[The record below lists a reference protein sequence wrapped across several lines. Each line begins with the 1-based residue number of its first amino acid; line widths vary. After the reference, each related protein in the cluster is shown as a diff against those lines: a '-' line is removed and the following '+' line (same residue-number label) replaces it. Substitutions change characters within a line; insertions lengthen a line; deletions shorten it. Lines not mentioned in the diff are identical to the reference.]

1 VRSHHQHSEVA
12 MDLTMLSTI
21 FLVFVMLILSCI
33 ILCIWPLISNMFSEQ
48 RTRNA
53 LKGLL
58 ADLEGRLISD
68 ITLPLNSS
76 QTTQI
81 DHIFISTKGIF
92 IIEESIMPVTFMVPS
107 TINHGRWCTATV
119 KLNTGC

>member
-1 VRSHHQHSEVA
+1 VRFTHQHSEVT

-53 LKGLL
+53 LKGY
-58 ADLEGRLISD
+58 
-68 ITLPLNSS
+68 
-76 QTTQI
+76 
-81 DHIFISTKGIF
+81 
-92 IIEESIMPVTFMVPS
+92 
-107 TINHGRWCTATV
+107 
-119 KLNTGC
+119 

>member
-1 VRSHHQHSEVA
+1 

-53 LKGLL
+53 LKEVL
-58 ADLEGRLISD
+58 ADLEGTLISD
-68 ITLPLNSS
+68 ITLPLNAS

-92 IIEESIMPVTFMVPS
+92 IIEEKNYTAANAS
-107 TINHGRWCTATV
+107 RYALRRCTPGGISWRAASS
-119 KLNTGC
+119 